1 MNIKSRRIIM
11 FSFILAF
18 FILAPILIFY
28 ASGYRYD
35 LKRHKI
41 IKTGTLMLEAKNLTK
56 ADLYLNDKLY
66 EKPFDEK
73 IFVYNL
79 LPGEYTA
86 KLSKEGYHSWQKK
99 ITISSS
105 LTTFEKDIILFQ
117 NNVPLQ
123 LIDGQITDFS
133 LSPDNQKIVY
143 TSLNEPFLELYF
155 FDLTLNEKKLLY
167 RIPANAKIFINWA
180 PSSKKILLNVDSNF
194 LIFDLQNF
202 AQTVEIKDILNFNPT
217 ITKWDIQSDNLLYAL
232 KQNKIYKIDLLSK
245 TSQGIFN
252 ALKETIEPEFY
263 IEADD
268 LFYIQEAETQN
279 ILYKYNFNFKTT
291 KKILAISKA
300 KNYQFSY
307 SPNNFLGL
315 LDLDQQKFYLI
326 KKINTGQEIDVLL
339 EEPVR
344 EFTAKAA
351 SWDTNE
357 KKLLLYDDF
366 EINTF
371 DVESNEKIFINR
383 YGQVIKKAAWYPDL
397 QHLVILFENNLQII
411 DLSDDNNNHNAIEII
426 KFDHLYNFY
435 LDGKGENTYFNGQIG
450 KQQGL
455 YQLKLR

>member
-11 FSFILAF
+11 FSFISAF

-41 IKTGTLMLEAKNLTK
+41 IKTGTLMLEAKNLNK
-56 ADLYLNDKLY
+56 ANLYLNDKLY

-79 LPGEYTA
+79 LPGEYTV
-86 KLSKEGYHSWQKK
+86 KLSKEGYHPWQKK

-123 LIDGQITDFS
+123 IIDGQIVDFS
-133 LSPDNQKIVY
+133 LSPDYQKIVY
-143 TSLNEPFLELYF
+143 TNLNGPFSELYL

-180 PSSKKILLNVDSNF
+180 PSSKKILLKVDSDF
-194 LIFDLQNF
+194 LIFEQQNF
-202 AQTVEIKDILNFNPT
+202 VQALEIKDILNFNPT

-245 TSQGIFN
+245 TSQVVFN
-252 ALKETIEPEFY
+252 ALKETIKPEFFV
-263 IEADD
+263 EGND
-268 LFYIQEAETQN
+268 LFYIQEAETEN

-300 KNYQFSY
+300 NDYQFSQ
-307 SPNNFLGL
+307 SVNNFLGL
-315 LDLDQQKFYLI
+315 LDSDQQKYYLI
-326 KKINTGQEIDVLL
+326 KKINTGQEINILL
-339 EEPVR
+339 EEPIR

-351 SWDTNE
+351 SWDINE

-371 DVESNEKIFINR
+371 DVGNNEKVFVNR

-397 QHLVILFENNLQII
+397 QHIVILFENNLQII
-411 DLSDDNNNHNAIEII
+411 DLTDDNNSHNSTEII
-426 KFDHLYNFY
+426 KYDHLDNFY
-435 LDGKGENTYFNGQIG
+435 LDDKGENIYFNGQIG

-455 YQLKLR
+455 YQLKLK